1 MSVMVV
7 VVANGDLTEGEWLRP
22 YLQQATAIVAVDGG
36 LSHLQRLGITPD
48 YLIGDLDSLTA
59 AQKTAVTE
67 ANIQQISYSP
77 QKDETD
83 LELALLFACE
93 QFPDAEI
100 IVAGGFGGRLDQTLA
115 NLLLLAHPDLQ
126 NHPIRLLTRY
136 QRAWLLTP
144 AASPAH
150 IEGKIG
156 DLVSLLPLG
165 GDVTISKTDG
175 LEWSLHEEKLTFGPA
190 RGVSNRLTAVS
201 ATVAISSGHL
211 LIVHTDGDW
220 GR

>member
-1 MSVMVV
+1 M
-7 VVANGDLTEGEWLRP
+7 
-22 YLQQATAIVAVDGG
+22 AVDGG
-36 LSHLQRLGITPD
+36 LAHLQRLGVTPD
-48 YLIGDLDSLTA
+48 FLIGDLDSLTPE
-59 AQKTAVTE
+59 QKTAVAA
-67 ANIQQISYSP
+67 ANIQQITYPS

-83 LELALLFACE
+83 LELALLYACE

-100 IVAGGFGGRLDQTLA
+100 VVAASLGGRLDQTLA

-126 NHPIRLLTRY
+126 GHTIRLLARY

-144 AASPAH
+144 ADSPAH
-150 IEGKIG
+150 IEGKID

-165 GDVTISKTDG
+165 GDVTVVYTDG
-175 LEWSLHEEKLTFGPA
+175 LEWPLHDEKLTFGPA
-190 RGVSNRLTAVS
+190 RGVSNRLKAVS

-211 LIVHTDGDW
+211 LIVHTDGAW

>member
-1 MSVMVV
+1 MMILII
-7 VVANGDLTEGEWLRP
+7 ANGDLTEGEWLQP
-22 YLQQATAIVAVDGG
+22 LLQQAEVVMAVDGG
-36 LSHLQRLGITPD
+36 LAHLQRLGVTPD
-48 YLIGDLDSLTA
+48 FLIGDLDSLTPE
-59 AQKTAVTE
+59 QKTAVAA
-67 ANIQQISYSP
+67 ANIQQITYPS

-83 LELALLFACE
+83 LELALLYACE

-100 IVAGGFGGRLDQTLA
+100 VVAASLGGRLDQTLA

-126 NHPIRLLTRY
+126 GHTIRLLARY

-144 AASPAH
+144 ADSPAH
-150 IEGKIG
+150 IEGKID

-165 GDVTISKTDG
+165 GDVTVVYTDG
-175 LEWSLHEEKLTFGPA
+175 LEWPLHDEKLTFGPA
-190 RGVSNRLTAVS
+190 RGVSNRLKAVS

-211 LIVHTDGDW
+211 LIVHTDGAW